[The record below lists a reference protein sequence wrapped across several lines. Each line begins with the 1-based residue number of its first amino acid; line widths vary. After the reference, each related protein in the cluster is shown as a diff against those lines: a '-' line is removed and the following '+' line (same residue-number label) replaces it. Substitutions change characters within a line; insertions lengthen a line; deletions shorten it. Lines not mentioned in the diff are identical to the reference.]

1 MIASVSDDSFT
12 TRKAI
17 QISINN
23 LNDNT
28 PGSPQAHPSPA
39 MKTRQL

>member
-1 MIASVSDDSFT
+1 MTFASAPDYETKDTYSVIANVSDDSFT

-23 LNDNT
+23 
-28 PGSPQAHPSPA
+28 
-39 MKTRQL
+39 